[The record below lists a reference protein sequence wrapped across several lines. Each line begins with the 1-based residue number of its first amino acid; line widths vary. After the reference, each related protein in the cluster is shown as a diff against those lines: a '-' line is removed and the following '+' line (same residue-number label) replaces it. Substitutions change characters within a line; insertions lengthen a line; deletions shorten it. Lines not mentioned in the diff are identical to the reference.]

1 LVYEGTIEV
10 REAQGENHYSLS
22 LE

>member
-1 LVYEGTIEV
+1 VYEGTIEV